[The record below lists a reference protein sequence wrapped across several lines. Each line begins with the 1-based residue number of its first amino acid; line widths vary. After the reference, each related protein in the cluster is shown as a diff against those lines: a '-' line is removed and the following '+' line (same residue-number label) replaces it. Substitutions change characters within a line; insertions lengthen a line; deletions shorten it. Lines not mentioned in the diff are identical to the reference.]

1 MRKLFLYLLFAVVV
15 TAAVDAR
22 AVTLKNYPK
31 EIAKPGITVVD
42 YWAPWCGNCVAF
54 KPEYNRAKRAL
65 GKSVHFLELNVDKVD
80 DVESSFGLKYGLPTL
95 ALFKNGQ
102 LVSKLP
108 GGGTAQEVIDWINAN
123 R

>member
-1 MRKLFLYLLFAVVV
+1 MRLLLQLIFGITVAD
-15 TAAVDAR
+15 TALDAR
-22 AVTLKNYPK
+22 AVTLKSYPK
-31 EIAKPGITVVD
+31 EIARSGVTVVE
-42 YWAPWCGNCVAF
+42 YWAPWCGNCAAF
-54 KPEYNRAKRAL
+54 KPEYKRAKRAV
-65 GKSVHFLELNVDKVD
+65 GKRVRFLELNVDRVD
-80 DVESSFGLKYGLPTL
+80 DVESSFGLRYGLPTL